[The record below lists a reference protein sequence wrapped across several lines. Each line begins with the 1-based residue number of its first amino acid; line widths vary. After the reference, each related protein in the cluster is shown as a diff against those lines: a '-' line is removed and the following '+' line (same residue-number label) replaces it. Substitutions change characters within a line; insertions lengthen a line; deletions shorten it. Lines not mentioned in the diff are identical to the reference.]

1 MEMEAE
7 RISGGKRVGYFF
19 LSLTPMAA
27 SLILQVVMVIPFVII
42 ALVKMSLFTQQNP
55 LATQDE
61 ALAVYMEAYVNR
73 AAAATLCYH
82 IASLPVFGLWYY
94 FGCKKPKLKQSLKNV
109 SGKAVAIAALG
120 GVVMCLLS
128 EGMVG
133 VEQFI
138 VPNLVEKYM
147 ELMEAAG
154 IGVDVLTII
163 AAVILAPIGEEIV
176 CRGITLYYA
185 KKAFPRFWM
194 ANILQ
199 AVMFG
204 IMHANWIQGLY
215 AFAIGLMLGYLTER
229 YHSLIPAMILHFV
242 VNFSSTVWVE
252 KVFGGWFPDELYA
265 YLILFFLMLAAAIGL
280 VLWGGPV
287 KSREKADNKAMES

>member
-1 MEMEAE
+1 METEK
-7 RISGGKRVGYFF
+7 ISAGKKVGYFF

-27 SLILQVVMVIPFVII
+27 SLILQVVMVIPFVI
-42 ALVKMSLFTQQNP
+42 AAFVKMFMFTQQNP
-55 LATQDE
+55 FATQDE
-61 ALAVYMEAYVNR
+61 AMTIYMEAYMNR

-82 IASLPVFGLWYY
+82 IVSLPVFGLWYY

-109 SGKAVAIAALG
+109 SGKAVAIAVLG

-133 VEQFI
+133 AEQFI

-163 AAVILAPIGEEIV
+163 AAVIIAPIGEEII

-185 KKAFPRFWM
+185 GKALPRFWM

-199 AVMFG
+199 ALMFG
-204 IMHANWIQGLY
+204 IMHGNWIQGTY
-215 AFAIGLMLGYLTER
+215 AFVIGLMLGYLAKK

-265 YLILFFLMLAAAIGL
+265 YLILFFLMAAAAVGL

-287 KSREKADNKAMES
+287 KAREKADNTAIES

>member
-1 MEMEAE
+1 METEK
-7 RISGGKRVGYFF
+7 ISAGKKVGYFF

-27 SLILQVVMVIPFVII
+27 SLILQVVMVIPFVI
-42 ALVKMSLFTQQNP
+42 AAFVKMFMFTQQNP
-55 LATQDE
+55 FATQDE
-61 ALAVYMEAYVNR
+61 AMTIYMEAYMNR

-82 IASLPVFGLWYY
+82 IVSLPVFGLWYY

-109 SGKAVAIAALG
+109 SGKAVAIAVLG

-133 VEQFI
+133 AEQFI

-163 AAVILAPIGEEIV
+163 AAVIIAPIGEEII

-185 KKAFPRFWM
+185 GKALPRFWM

-199 AVMFG
+199 ALMFG
-204 IMHANWIQGLY
+204 IMHGNWIQGTY
-215 AFAIGLMLGYLTER
+215 AFVIGLMLGYLAKK

-265 YLILFFLMLAAAIGL
+265 YLILFFLMAVAAVGL

-287 KSREKADNKAMES
+287 KAREKADNTAIES